1 MDGQEY
7 LNQISASNRPV
18 GQTKMNK
25 ILASK
30 FFWVGA
36 IGLVAL
42 IIVLIIGSLID
53 GGKDSAKNKLYALK
67 LNINN
72 TSSVVQDYQKL
83 IKSSDLRSASASLV
97 SVLSNT
103 DSELTNYLTAKYNF
117 TDKSIPE
124 NVVTEA
130 NAAKDALG
138 ADLFEARIN
147 GILDRVYTHKMVYEV
162 AMLLNKEAA
171 IINSSKDTEL
181 IELLTKS
188 YNSLEN
194 LYNNFNDFSEA
205 NN

>member
-18 GQTKMNK
+18 GQTKTNK

-42 IIVLIIGSLID
+42 IIILIIGSLIG

-83 IKSSDLRSASASLV
+83 IKSSDLRSTSASLV

-117 TDKSIPE
+117 TDNSIPE

-130 NAAKDALG
+130 NTAKDALE

-194 LYNNFNDFSEA
+194 LYNSFNDFSEA
-205 NN
+205 N

>member
-97 SVLSNT
+97 RVLSNT